1 MTLLRR
7 LQLIVYLFTYFLWI
21 FIKLISSNY
30 TNFHV
35 KFLSPLVQVEV
46 EVKRLKHLKASKMK
60 ELVLK
65 KMTQLEE
72 IYRSVHMHIDSDHEW
87 QILTELIDSGS
98 LLSHAFHP
106 EDT

>member
-1 MTLLRR
+1 
-7 LQLIVYLFTYFLWI
+7 
-21 FIKLISSNY
+21 
-30 TNFHV
+30 
-35 KFLSPLVQVEV
+35 
-46 EVKRLKHLKASKMK
+46 MK

-65 KMTQLEE
+65 KMTELEE
-72 IYRSVHMHIDSDHEW
+72 IYKSVHMHIDSDHEW